1 MSEETTTPTEETPS
15 EPTVFNYVAGARQGA
30 SNQRTGPVELV
41 YTPDGWVIK
50 E

>member
-1 MSEETTTPTEETPS
+1 MSEETPTPAEETPA
-15 EPTVFNYVAGARQGA
+15 PQVFEFTAG
-30 SNQRTGPVELV
+30 QRADGGKTKTGPVELV

>member
-1 MSEETTTPTEETPS
+1 MSEEATTPELTEETPS
-15 EPTVFNYVAGARQGA
+15 PQVFNYVAGTR
-30 SNQRTGPVELV
+30 SDSETKKGPVELV